1 MTCMLAKSLISR
13 EMEKLGEQVP
23 LTRMKEMEY
32 TVSTSVHIS
41 LEFWLK
47 KKILPSVLQGKIAGR
62 GILLDF
68 FSYSQKNGIKYGP
81 NAYNTVTADDL
92 EKCAQSQ
99 GVKFEQGDILFVRMG
114 FIHWYENLATE
125 EDKMALA
132 QTPTKAVGI
141 RQTMEEVE
149 WMWYVPF
156 I

>member
-1 MTCMLAKSLISR
+1 
-13 EMEKLGEQVP
+13 
-23 LTRMKEMEY
+23 
-32 TVSTSVHIS
+32 
-41 LEFWLK
+41 
-47 KKILPSVLQGKIAGR
+47 
-62 GILLDF
+62 
-68 FSYSQKNGIKYGP
+68 
-81 NAYNTVTADDL
+81 
-92 EKCAQSQ
+92 
-99 GVKFEQGDILFVRMG
+99 MG

>member
-1 MTCMLAKSLISR
+1 MTCMLAKSSISR
-13 EMEKLGEQVP
+13 ETEKLGEQVP

-47 KKILPSVLQGKIAGR
+47 KKSLSSVLQGKIAGR

-68 FSYSQKNGIKYGP
+68 FSYAQKNGIKYAP
-81 NAYNTVTADDL
+81 NTYNTVTVDDL

-125 EDKMALA
+125 DEKTALA
-132 QTPTKAVGI
+132 QPPTKAVGI

-149 WMWYVPF
+149 WMWYVPSS
-156 I
+156 